1 MIFLVTV
8 RIKSYE
14 VCFGV
19 LALSLGR
26 LCVCLDSLWFA
37 TKNAASSLVVVL
49 VTIIFWWKT

>member
-26 LCVCLDSLWFA
+26 LCVCLDFLWFA